1 MILIPSDH
9 VLLKSSSSRLFV
21 TLSLKYFHKIVLI
34 LSDARDRHVSMII
47 IEPIIVL
54 VRSQT
59 VVHLGLVNRFTK

>member
-1 MILIPSDH
+1 VILIPSDH

-34 LSDARDRHVSMII
+34 LSDARNRHVSMII